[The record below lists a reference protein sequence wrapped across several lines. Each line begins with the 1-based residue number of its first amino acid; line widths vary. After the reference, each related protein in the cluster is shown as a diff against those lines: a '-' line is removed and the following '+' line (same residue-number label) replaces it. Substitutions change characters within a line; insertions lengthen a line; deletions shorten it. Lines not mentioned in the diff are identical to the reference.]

1 MTRQT
6 TQQTKPFLE
15 NGLINNEY
23 LYDTRISNAKIE
35 GHDSWH
41 LMIAMRD
48 LYLADIGTIQATNI
62 ENEINDLNIF
72 DETIYLDE
80 ITVKDLI
87 DKINTV
93 FNGSNLRLIFLENY
107 LKRDRFCELYQGE
120 GIEGMNQKLKIILE
134 QLKQLDDLG
143 FVQKVIEKRLSNG
156 RI

>member
-6 TQQTKPFLE
+6 TTQEKPFLE
-15 NGLINNEY
+15 NGLINKDY
-23 LYDTRISNAKIE
+23 LYDLRISNAKIE

-41 LMIAMRD
+41 LMLAMRD
-48 LYLADIGTIQATNI
+48 LYLADIGTIQADRI
-62 ENEINDLNIF
+62 QDEINELEIF

-87 DKINTV
+87 AKIENSDVTLQNTDYD
-93 FNGSNLRLIFLENY
+93 NLM
-107 LKRDRFCELYQGE
+107 K
-120 GIEGMNQKLKIILE
+120 ILE
-134 QLKQLDDLG
+134 QLKQLDHLG